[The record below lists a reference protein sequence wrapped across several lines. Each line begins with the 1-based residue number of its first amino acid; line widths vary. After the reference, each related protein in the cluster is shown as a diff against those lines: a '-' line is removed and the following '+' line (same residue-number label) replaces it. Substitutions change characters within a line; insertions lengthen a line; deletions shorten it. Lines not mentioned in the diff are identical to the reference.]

1 MVSTKELETCMEF
14 YEKNLFDHQESM
26 QKMLETV
33 QISIESLT
41 VAIAAM
47 NAGKK
52 IMNDEDHHSETPE
65 TVLSIVDRVHI
76 PFLSF
81 DGSNFRDWKA
91 KAEQFFE
98 LEGTPKEQRR
108 RLLLLSMDGKA
119 FAWQRHYM

>member
-1 MVSTKELETCMEF
+1 
-14 YEKNLFDHQESM
+14 M
-26 QKMLETV
+26 QKTLETV
-33 QISIESLT
+33 QISIESLIA
-41 VAIAAM
+41 AIAAM

-52 IMNDEDHHSETPE
+52 ITNDEDHHSETPK
-65 TVLSIVDRVHI
+65 TILSIADRAQT
-76 PFLSF
+76 PLSSF

>member
-1 MVSTKELETCMEF
+1 MGNSIPNCYNWYQISSVTMVSTKELETCMEF

-65 TVLSIVDRVHI
+65 TVLSIVERVHI

-81 DGSNFRDWKA
+81 DGSNFRD
-91 KAEQFFE
+91 
-98 LEGTPKEQRR
+98 
-108 RLLLLSMDGKA
+108 
-119 FAWQRHYM
+119 

>member
-1 MVSTKELETCMEF
+1 MRVQLGNSIPNCYNWYQISSVTMVSTKELETCMEF

-81 DGSNFRDWKA
+81 DGSNFQD
-91 KAEQFFE
+91 
-98 LEGTPKEQRR
+98 
-108 RLLLLSMDGKA
+108 
-119 FAWQRHYM
+119 